1 MTSTSD
7 TQSDLPTIL
16 VVDDE
21 LRSRESLS
29 RVLNPEFEV
38 LLADSAPE
46 ARKLLEQHPA
56 SVILCNQRTHRDD
69 TIRSASF
76 FLNCS
81 HKVCPSLFHSLRAE
95 GKNSSL

>member
-7 TQSDLPTIL
+7 TQSDLPTML

-38 LLADSAPE
+38 FLADSALE
-46 ARKLLEQHPA
+46 ARKLLEQHPV
-56 SVILCNQRTHRDD
+56 SVILCDQRMHRDD
-69 TIRSASF
+69 TVGSARF

-81 HKVCPSLFHSLRAE
+81 HKVCPSLSHSLRAE